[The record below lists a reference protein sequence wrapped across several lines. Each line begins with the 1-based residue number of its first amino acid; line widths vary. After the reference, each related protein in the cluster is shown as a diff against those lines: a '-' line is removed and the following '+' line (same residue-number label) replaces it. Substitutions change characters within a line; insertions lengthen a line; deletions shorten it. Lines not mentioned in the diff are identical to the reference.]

1 MKRDS
6 SDLLDFYCEEHVD
19 LEGGTPLSATRIK
32 ELTMN
37 RITPKKSPK
46 RRFPLRLLAAAAII
60 AALSASALAVNH
72 AVGAGLLF
80 QNFFAGEEESLTT
93 AQVEVMDQMGRTF
106 EGGVTSGG
114 TTMTPIAALADEHVY
129 YLRLRIEAPEG
140 VILPD
145 LDPDVDGYYQLFGD
159 QWPEEQMELDTGAYQ
174 SYGYSCNLEWLPDDD
189 PTDNVKE
196 VVIRYTAQSGTDLR
210 FNDGISKPLTI
221 HGLWIQSP
229 GKEYTQILSGEFTF
243 DIGMYDE
250 SMVIPLDCTDAVW
263 KNETYGYANA
273 LERLELSPLSI
284 YWDFRSTM
292 EENDWVL
299 PGVGPLQIVLKDGTV
314 FWPEPRRSEREP
326 DREDRAGAYQETDPR
341 LDPSNYVSD
350 SYVTQ
355 YEDYEVFDAPLDLT
369 QVDYILYGGCKIP
382 VELP

>member
-1 MKRDS
+1 MKRDI
-6 SDLLDFYCEEHVD
+6 SDLLDAYRDESVD
-19 LEGGTPLSATRIK
+19 LEGGTPLSPARIK

-37 RITPKKSPK
+37 KITPKKSPK
-46 RRFPLRLLAAAAII
+46 RRLHLRILAAAAII
-60 AALSASALAVNH
+60 AALSASALAVNY
-72 AVGAGLLF
+72 AVGAGALF
-80 QNFFAGEEESLTT
+80 QGFFTREGEVLTDT
-93 AQVEVMDQMGRTF
+93 QVEVMDQMGRTF
-106 EGGVTSGG
+106 EGSVTSNG

-140 VILPD
+140 VVLAD
-145 LDPDVDGYYQLFGD
+145 LDPDVDGYYQLFGN
-159 QWPEEQMELDTGAYQ
+159 QWPEEKMELDISAYQ
-174 SYGYSCNLEWLPDDD
+174 SYGYSCDLEWLPDDD

-196 VVIRYTAQSGTDLR
+196 VVIRYTAQPGTDLN

-229 GKEYTQILSGEFTF
+229 DKVYTQLFSGEFTF
-243 DIGMYDE
+243 DIGMYYE
-250 SMVIPLDCTDAVW
+250 SKVLSLDCTDAVW

-273 LERLELSPLSI
+273 LERLELSPLSL

-314 FWPEPRRSEREP
+314 FWPDP
-326 DREDRAGAYQETDPR
+326 DRKVIARERLEEGEDPR
-341 LDPSNYVSD
+341 LNPANYVSD

-355 YEDYEVFDAPLDLT
+355 YENYEVFDAPLDLT
-369 QVDYILYGGCKIP
+369 QVDYILYGDCKIP
-382 VELP
+382 VKFE